1 MICLKLAHKVFD
13 FIIFKNFI
21 EYKQE
26 KRHTVHLIYK
36 VIEKNKPGKQYVY
49 KIWDKNLSY
58 TTKHTS

>member
-26 KRHTVHLIYK
+26 KDI
-36 VIEKNKPGKQYVY
+36 QY
-49 KIWDKNLSY
+49 IWFTRS
-58 TTKHTS
+58 